1 MHAVVALGGDADPTH
16 VRRALARAQL
26 VIAADGGAAHIEAA
40 GGVCDVIVGD
50 MDSVSSSSTKVR
62 RRWTKRATPAR
73 TSATFP
79 PPRTPPTA
87 SWRSK
92 KP

>member
-26 VIAADGGAAHIEAA
+26 VIAADGGAAHIQAG
-40 GGVCDVIVGD
+40 GGVCDAIVGD
-50 MDSVSSSSTKVR
+50 MDSVC
-62 RRWTKRATPAR
+62 PELLDQAR
-73 TSATFP
+73 NAGADIRDFP